1 MSGRIEARYR
11 LERDR
16 FSLDVDLDLPL
27 AGITGLFGVSGAGK
41 TSLLR
46 CMAGLERAAEAR
58 LVIDGETLEDDA
70 LFTPVHRRRIGV
82 VFQEPRL
89 FNHLNVMGNILFGSK
104 RFGSKRAAHVD
115 EMIDLLGLEALLD
128 RPAQSLSGGEAQ
140 RVSIARALVCQPRL
154 VLMDEPLS
162 SLDQARRDDVLPF
175 LENLHASLEVPLVY
189 VSHQPDEILRLADTL
204 VVLEGGRVVG
214 SGGLSDMLTGVARAN
229 LPKGMT
235 AAVLD
240 GVATT
245 RDVEFG
251 LTQVE
256 TPAGPFWV
264 AADYAPGVALR
275 LIIRADDVSVSLTRA
290 EGSSIQ
296 NILPATIAA
305 IGTENGAAMLLLL
318 DCDGQRLVARVT
330 RRAITELGLQ
340 TGKAVFAQVKTAAVR
355 KAAAASVPL
364 PA

>member
-27 AGITGLFGVSGAGK
+27 GGITGLFGVSGAGK

-46 CMAGLERAAEAR
+46 CMAGLERAADAR
-58 LVIDGETLEDDA
+58 LVIDGETIEDDA
-70 LFTPVHRRRIGV
+70 LSTPVHRRRIGV

-89 FNHLNVMGNILFGSK
+89 FNHLDVMGNILFGSK
-104 RFGSKRAAHVD
+104 RFGSNGAAHVD
-115 EMIDLLGLEALLD
+115 EMIDLLGLGKLLD

-175 LENLHASLEVPLVY
+175 LENLHAALKVPLVY

-204 VVLEGGRVVG
+204 VVLEDGRVMASG
-214 SGGLSDMLTGVARAN
+214 SLSDMLTGSARPE
-229 LPKGMT
+229 LPAGMT

-240 GVATT
+240 GVVRE
-245 RDVEFG
+245 RDIEYG
-251 LTQVE
+251 LTEVV
-256 TPAGPFWV
+256 TPAGSFWV
-264 AADYAPGVALR
+264 AADYEPGVALR
-275 LIIRADDVSVSLTRA
+275 LIIRADDVSVSLSRA
-290 EGSSIQ
+290 RGSSIQ
-296 NILPATIAA
+296 NVLPATIAS
-305 IGTENGAAMLLLL
+305 IETDSGAAVRLLL

-330 RRAITELGLQ
+330 RRAVADLGLSNGQ
-340 TGKAVFAQVKTAAVR
+340 AVFAQVKTAAVR

>member
-58 LVIDGETLEDDA
+58 LVIDGETIEDDA
-70 LFTPVHRRRIGV
+70 MSTPVHRRRISV

-89 FNHLNVMGNILFGSK
+89 FNHLDVMGNILFGSK
-104 RFGSKRAAHVD
+104 RFGAQRRAQVE
-115 EMIDLLGLEALLD
+115 EMIDLLGLTDLLD
-128 RPAQSLSGGEAQ
+128 RSAQSLSGGEAQ

-175 LENLHASLEVPLVY
+175 LENLHAALKVPLLY

-204 VVLEGGRVVG
+204 VVLEGGRAIASG
-214 SGGLSDMLTGVARAN
+214 SMSNMLTGSPRPD
-229 LPKGMT
+229 LPAGMT

-240 GVATT
+240 GVVRE
-245 RDVEFG
+245 RDIDYG
-251 LTQVE
+251 LTQVV

-264 AADYAPGVALR
+264 AADYEPGVALR
-275 LIIRADDVSVSLTRA
+275 LIIRADDVSVSLSRA
-290 EGSSIQ
+290 EESSIQ
-296 NILPATIAA
+296 NVLPATVVA
-305 IGTENGAAMLLLL
+305 IETENNAAVRLLL

-330 RRAITELGLQ
+330 RRAVADLRLSNGQ
-340 TGKAVFAQVKTAAVR
+340 TVFAQVKTAAVR
-355 KAAAASVPL
+355 KAVAASVPL